1 MLRCP
6 DVRWPDDLRP
16 ASINMSR
23 RQRPYPGTAQ
33 HRKETRHALK
43 ALGQLEKDLDSLSG
57 SVRCLRW
64 EACMCAVA
72 GIALAAVIA
81 GVVALIVSHHVAD
94 TGRHVRP
101 IAISIVVLGVSV
113 AVLVAAIVL
122 ARTSPTGPTITMRQ
136 LQVTV
141 ATTISLTLALT
152 IGAELALR
160 AAFPDL
166 EVFIEPA
173 GMRESTGPTGPR
185 GPTGSTGSSGS
196 TGPRGPTGST
206 GPSGHRGMRGREGA
220 QGPTGPR
227 GPRGEPGP
235 AAPLSG
241 S

>member
-1 MLRCP
+1 MPWRRLTYRGT
-6 DVRWPDDLRP
+6 
-16 ASINMSR
+16 S
-23 RQRPYPGTAQ
+23 RQR
-33 HRKETRHALK
+33 KKTRHALK
-43 ALGQLEKDLDSLSG
+43 RLEKDLDSLSG

-64 EACMCAVA
+64 KACMCAVA

-101 IAISIVVLGVSV
+101 IATSIVVLGVSV

-122 ARTSPTGPTITMRQ
+122 ARTSPAGPTITMRQ

-141 ATTISLTLALT
+141 ATTILLTLALT

-166 EVFIEPA
+166 EVFVEPA
-173 GMRESTGPTGPR
+173 GMRESTGPTGLR
-185 GPTGSTGSSGS
+185 GPTGSTGSTGSSGS

-206 GPSGHRGMRGREGA
+206 GPRGHRGMRGREGA

-235 AAPLSG
+235 AAPLPG